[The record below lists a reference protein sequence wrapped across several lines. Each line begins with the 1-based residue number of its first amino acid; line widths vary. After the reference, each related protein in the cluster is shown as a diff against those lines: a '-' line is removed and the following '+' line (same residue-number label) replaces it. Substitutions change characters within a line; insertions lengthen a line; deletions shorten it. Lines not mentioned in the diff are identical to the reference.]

1 MKGRNGLG
9 DMREGSWGV
18 VAGGSDGG
26 HDPEMLARPKH
37 IHTCKKVLSN
47 VPNTAGAAVLTF
59 TAD

>member
-1 MKGRNGLG
+1 
-9 DMREGSWGV
+9 MREGSWGV

-26 HDPEMLARPKH
+26 HDPEMLARPRH
-37 IHTCKKVLSN
+37 THTCKKVLSN